1 MCLSAP
7 WLNRTRLLVMNPTI
21 SLKFTIQRV
30 HGCSSTER
38 VRRRLMIQPR
48 ALRLP
53 LLSRIWTMSKYG
65 KSRCHRCAY
74 RREKHVPTDHEF
86 VTPSEKTQCQV
97 HLTSKKVHRNLPQC
111 SHTKESRAMRHRE
124 GSSSGHQPV
133 QGKNEAL
140 SGLSGSENAARPAL
154 EEYGDHLLAEAK
166 SEVLKQE
173 CRADFLDCPI
183 REFQRQTHSKC
194 LEMNG
199 LCKSW
204 V

>member
-1 MCLSAP
+1 
-7 WLNRTRLLVMNPTI
+7 
-21 SLKFTIQRV
+21 
-30 HGCSSTER
+30 
-38 VRRRLMIQPR
+38 
-48 ALRLP
+48 
-53 LLSRIWTMSKYG
+53 MSKNGICWLHHCTY
-65 KSRCHRCAY
+65 K
-74 RREKHVPTDHEF
+74 REKYVPTDHEF
-86 VTPSEKTQCQV
+86 ITPSKKIQCQV
-97 HLTSKKVHRNLPQC
+97 HLASEKVHRNLPQC
-111 SHTKESRAMRHRE
+111 SHTKESRAKRHRE

-133 QGKNEAL
+133 QGKDEAP
-140 SGLSGSENAARPAL
+140 SRLSGSENAAKPAL
-154 EEYGDHLLAEAK
+154 EEKRDHLLADAK